1 MNEIIKTLLYEK
13 SNKIK
18 KRLYEYVVVKMTYE
32 SNKIEGSTLTLNE
45 TSELYNRNEIT
56 IINRNSIKLDELVE
70 SKNHFKAIN
79 FILDNWNKT
88 LSEDFIKKIHLIL
101 FKNTHTNDENFNVG
115 NYKKYANTI
124 GSIIETTLPKDIGK
138 EMKNLLSKYS
148 EKRDKK
154 IEDIID
160 FHYNFEKIH
169 PFQDGNGR
177 VGRLV
182 MFKECL
188 KENIVPFII
197 LEEEKAFYIRGLSE
211 YENEKGFLIDSCL
224 HFQDQFK
231 EKLEYFGV
239 EVKEYKR

>member
-124 GSIIETTLPKDIGK
+124 GSIIETILPKDVGK

-148 EKRDKK
+148 KKRDKK

-239 EVKEYKR
+239 GVKEYKR

>member
-1 MNEIIKTLLYEK
+1 
-13 SNKIK
+13 
-18 KRLYEYVVVKMTYE
+18 
-32 SNKIEGSTLTLNE
+32 
-45 TSELYNRNEIT
+45 
-56 IINRNSIKLDELVE
+56 
-70 SKNHFKAIN
+70 
-79 FILDNWNKT
+79 
-88 LSEDFIKKIHLIL
+88 
-101 FKNTHTNDENFNVG
+101 
-115 NYKKYANTI
+115 
-124 GSIIETTLPKDIGK
+124 
-138 EMKNLLSKYS
+138 MKNLLSKYS

-188 KENIVPFII
+188 KKNIVPFII
-197 LEEEKAFYIRGLSE
+197 LEEEKAFYIRGLLE

-239 EVKEYKR
+239 EWK

>member
-124 GSIIETTLPKDIGK
+124 GSIIETTLPKDVGK

-148 EKRDKK
+148 KKRDKK

>member
-88 LSEDFIKKIHLIL
+88 LSEDFIKK
-101 FKNTHTNDENFNVG
+101 
-115 NYKKYANTI
+115 
-124 GSIIETTLPKDIGK
+124 
-138 EMKNLLSKYS
+138 
-148 EKRDKK
+148 
-154 IEDIID
+154 
-160 FHYNFEKIH
+160 
-169 PFQDGNGR
+169 
-177 VGRLV
+177 
-182 MFKECL
+182 
-188 KENIVPFII
+188 FI
-197 LEEEKAFYIRGLSE
+197 
-211 YENEKGFLIDSCL
+211 
-224 HFQDQFK
+224 
-231 EKLEYFGV
+231 
-239 EVKEYKR
+239 

>member
-101 FKNTHTNDENFNVG
+101 FKNTHTNDEDFNVG

-124 GSIIETTLPKDIGK
+124 GSIIETTLPKDVGK

-188 KENIVPFII
+188 KKNIVPFII
-197 LEEEKAFYIRGLSE
+197 LEEEKAFYIRGLLE

-239 EVKEYKR
+239 EWK

>member
-56 IINRNSIKLDELVE
+56 IINSNSIKLDELVE

-124 GSIIETTLPKDIGK
+124 GSIIETTLPKDVGK

-148 EKRDKK
+148 KKRDKK

>member
-124 GSIIETTLPKDIGK
+124 GSIIETTLPKDVGK

-154 IEDIID
+154 IENIID

>member
-124 GSIIETTLPKDIGK
+124 GSIIETILPKDVGK

-148 EKRDKK
+148 KKRDKK

>member
-239 EVKEYKR
+239 EWK

>member
-124 GSIIETTLPKDIGK
+124 GSIIETTLPKDVGK

-188 KENIVPFII
+188 KKNIVPFII
-197 LEEEKAFYIRGLSE
+197 LEEEKAFYIRGLLE

-239 EVKEYKR
+239 EWK